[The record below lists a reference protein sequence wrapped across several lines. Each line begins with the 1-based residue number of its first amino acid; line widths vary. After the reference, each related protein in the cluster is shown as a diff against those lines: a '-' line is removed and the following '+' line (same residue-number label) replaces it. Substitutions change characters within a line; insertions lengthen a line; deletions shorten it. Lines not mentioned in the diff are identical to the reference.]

1 MSMDKVQD
9 SIELKT
15 LFKQALR
22 EMFQEERGLFAELF
36 AEVLEDV
43 ALGRAIEEGLA
54 SEPVSREEVFQ
65 VLQEGAS

>member
-1 MSMDKVQD
+1 MSMDTVQD
-9 SIELKT
+9 SSELKT

-22 EMFQEERGLFAELF
+22 EMLQEERGLFTELF
-36 AEVLEDV
+36 AEVLEDI

-65 VLQEGAS
+65 VLQEGA